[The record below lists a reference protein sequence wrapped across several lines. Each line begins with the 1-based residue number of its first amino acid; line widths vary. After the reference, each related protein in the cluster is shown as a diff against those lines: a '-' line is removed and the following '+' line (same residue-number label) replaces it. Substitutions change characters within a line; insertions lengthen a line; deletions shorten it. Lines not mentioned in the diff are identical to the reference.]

1 MLRSFT
7 LELDRDRSRAHRI
20 TFLLIICIGLVL
32 RWHGL
37 HAGQGFYH
45 PAINDEVLAYR
56 VALALLAG
64 EGDAWYLGQPTFAG
78 GQVPGPLWALF
89 WAGSWLLG
97 NRSIE
102 GAMLVMI
109 LLNTVTIY
117 LVYRLAQ
124 KLFDPG
130 PALLAALL
138 YATAPWTIF
147 FSIGL
152 WNPLPLAFLGVLL
165 FLSLWQV
172 TQQPQSR
179 QIFWVCA
186 LCAAIPQFHM
196 ISMFY
201 LPAVLLILWLCPTTL
216 NRKWLLAGVAAG
228 VLLYVPYLIGE
239 YRHDWQNTR
248 AILGG
253 EPKPPSFS
261 ALKLLTI
268 PATVLSNHPSR
279 RAGQDS
285 EDLFRLGDALFGHY
299 SILLA
304 LNIMTLLVA
313 FVVLGS
319 FVMRLFHSLKEHGW
333 SLKATYCHVPVQ
345 SFLGILLLLPWLLF
359 ILTGRNVSTRYTIIV
374 LPLLFMLP
382 ILYLQRFSTQW
393 RAIAL
398 KGYLPAITLI
408 NVYLVVGYYNFMDD
422 QIRSAG
428 TFMPSFRKL
437 ETVRSDL
444 RERTGPAA
452 HITLDVDNFKDSDPS
467 RHDTAIAL
475 RDYVE
480 VHQRYIEKIPGD
492 APVIRYRLQATEG
505 SAVAPGTVYR
515 SNGIALIQITP

>member
-1 MLRSFT
+1 MLRSFA
-7 LELDRDRSRAHRI
+7 LEMDRDGTRAHRI
-20 TFLLIICIGLVL
+20 TLLLIICMGFLL
-32 RWHGL
+32 RLHGL

-45 PAINDEVLAYR
+45 PAINDEILAYR
-56 VALALLAG
+56 AALALLAG

-78 GQVPGPLWALF
+78 GQVPGPLWALY

-97 NRSIE
+97 SRSIE
-102 GAMLVMI
+102 GAMLVTI
-109 LLNTVTIY
+109 LLNTLTIY
-117 LVYRLAQ
+117 LVYRLAR
-124 KLFDPG
+124 KLFDSG
-130 PALLAALL
+130 LALLVALL

-147 FSIGL
+147 FSVGL

-172 TQQPQSR
+172 TQHPQSR

-196 ISMFY
+196 IGVFY

-216 NRKWLLAGVAAG
+216 NRKWLVVGVVAGL
-228 VLLYVPYLIGE
+228 LLYLPYLVGE

-253 EPKPPSFS
+253 ESKPPSFS
-261 ALKLLTI
+261 ALKFLTI

-279 RAGQDS
+279 RAGEGMDG
-285 EDLFRLGDALFGHY
+285 LFQLGDALFGHY

-319 FVMRLFHSLKEHGW
+319 FIMRLFHSLKEHGW
-333 SLKATYCHVPVQ
+333 SLKATYCQVPVL

-359 ILTGRNVSTRYTIIV
+359 ILTGRNVSTRYAIIV

-382 ILYLQRFSTQW
+382 ILYLQGLSTQW

-398 KGYLPAITLI
+398 KGYLPAITVI

-444 RERTGPAA
+444 RERAGPSA
-452 HITLDVDNFKDSDPS
+452 HITLDVDDFKDRDAS

-475 RDYVE
+475 RDYID
-480 VHQRYIEKIPGD
+480 VHQRYIEKIPEN
-492 APVIRYRLQATEG
+492 APVIRYRLQAAEA
-505 SAVAPGTVYR
+505 SADAPGTVYR
-515 SNGIALIQITP
+515 SNGIALVQITP